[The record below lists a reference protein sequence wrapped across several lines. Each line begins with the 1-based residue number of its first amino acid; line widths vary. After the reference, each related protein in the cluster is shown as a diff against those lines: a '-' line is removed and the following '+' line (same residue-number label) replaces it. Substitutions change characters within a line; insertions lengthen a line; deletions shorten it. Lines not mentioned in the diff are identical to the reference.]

1 MDNAHKVQIR
11 AFVANALRDRGDNDE
26 LADDESLF
34 ISGRLDSLSM
44 LMLVSN
50 LEAEFDIDFATFDFD
65 VNLIDSV
72 DEIAA
77 LVRDRAALSRFHAS

>member
-11 AFVANALRDRGDNDE
+11 AFVVNALRDRGDNSK
-26 LADDESLF
+26 LADDDSLF

-65 VNLIDSV
+65 VSLIDSV

-77 LVRDRAALSRFHAS
+77 LVRDRAALS

>member
-1 MDNAHKVQIR
+1 MDNQNKAKIR
-11 AFVANALRDRGDNDE
+11 AFVMNALRDRGDDGE
-26 LADDESLF
+26 LADHDSLF

-44 LMLVSN
+44 LMLVAN

-65 VNLIDSV
+65 VNLIDSI

-77 LVRDRAALSRFHAS
+77 LVREKAPV